1 MFHEL
6 SGNQGKYASQALWS
20 FYSDLSSIGN
30 YLANTSQK
38 KKEDNSTRLFYLCQ
52 VHPSGDSRERRVNE
66 NWFRCLPNSITNEF
80 PAGRVSSNRKTVLC
94 IRFQTFNFK
103 EASAI
108 GWYL

>member
-38 KKEDNSTRLFYLCQ
+38 KKRIIA
-52 VHPSGDSRERRVNE
+52 P
-66 NWFRCLPNSITNEF
+66 
-80 PAGRVSSNRKTVLC
+80 VSSTCVRY
-94 IRFQTFNFK
+94 IRAVTA
-103 EASAI
+103 ER
-108 GWYL
+108 GG